1 MVQGNMLLIILIVS
15 IAAIVLLI
23 SRFKVHPFLSL
34 LVVAL
39 FMGLAANMPALEVV
53 SNITTGFGNTCA
65 SIGIIIALGTAIG
78 VFLEKS
84 GAAYTMAGSILNV
97 VGEKRPALAMSIIG
111 YIVSIPV
118 FCDSGFVILS
128 ALNKSLSRRA
138 KVSMVT
144 MAVAL
149 STGLYATH
157 TLVPPTPGPIAA
169 AANLHA
175 DLGMVILIGLII
187 AAPSAAAGYFWAT
200 WACKNLP
207 FELDDATDDLQTIIA
222 KQGKLPTPFMSF
234 APIFLP
240 IILIGFSSL
249 ADFPAIKAALGTS
262 SFIYVALRFL
272 GHPVIALSLGF
283 ILCFFLIPKLT
294 GEVLNDWVGDA
305 IKNAGTIILI
315 TAAGGALGM
324 IIAKTNIG
332 KQLGDMLKVY
342 NMGIF
347 LPFIIS
353 AALKTAQGSSTVSL
367 ITTSTIVYPLL
378 ESLGLG
384 TPMGA
389 VMATAAVGCGSM
401 VVSHANDSYFWVVTQ
416 FSGLKVETAY
426 RSHSVATFI
435 QGVVGIIAVFIVT
448 KIVV

>member
-1 MVQGNMLLIILIVS
+1 MVEGNMLIVILAAA
-15 IAAIVLLI
+15 IAAIILLI
-23 SRFKVHPFLSL
+23 SKCKVHPFLSL
-34 LVVAL
+34 LLVAL
-39 FMGLAANMPALEVV
+39 GMGIAANMPLREVIA
-53 SNITTGFGNTCA
+53 SITTGFGNTCA
-65 SIGIIIALGTAIG
+65 SIGIVIALGTAIG

-84 GAAYTMAGSILNV
+84 GAAYTMAGTILNV
-97 VGEKRPALAMSIIG
+97 VGEKRPALAMSSIG
-111 YIVSIPV
+111 YLVSIPV

-157 TLVPPTPGPIAA
+157 VLVPPTPGPIAA

-175 DLGMVILIGLII
+175 DLGMVILVGLII
-187 AAPSAAAGYFWAT
+187 AVPVAAAGYLYALWIGN
-200 WACKNLP
+200 KLP
-207 FELDDATDDLQTIIA
+207 VVLDESSDDLQTLIA
-222 KQGKLPTPFMSF
+222 KQGQLPSPFMSF

-240 IILIGFSSL
+240 ILLIGLSSL
-249 ADFPAIKAALGTS
+249 VDFPGIKAAVGADSALYIG
-262 SFIYVALRFL
+262 LRFL
-272 GHPVIALSLGF
+272 GHPIIALALGF
-283 ILCFFLIPKLT
+283 VLCLFLIPKLT
-294 GEVLNDWVGDA
+294 DDVLNNWVGEA
-305 IKNAGTIILI
+305 VKAAGTIILI

-347 LPFIIS
+347 LPFIIA
-353 AALKTAQGSSTVSL
+353 AALKTAQGSSTVAL
-367 ITTSTIVYPLL
+367 ITTSAIVYPLL
-378 ESLGLG
+378 ASLGLG

-401 VVSHANDSYFWVVTQ
+401 VVSHANDSYFWVVSQ
-416 FSGLKVETAY
+416 FSGLNVETAY
-426 RSHSVATFI
+426 RSHTVGTLI
-435 QGVVGIIAVFIVT
+435 QGVTGILAIF
-448 KIVV
+448 VVAKFVV

>member
-1 MVQGNMLLIILIVS
+1 MLILILVV
-15 IAAIVLLI
+15 AIVAIVVLI
-23 SRFKVHPFLSL
+23 SRFKIHPFLSL
-34 LVVAL
+34 LAVAL
-39 FMGLAANMPALEVV
+39 FMGIAANMPLLETIA
-53 SNITTGFGNTCA
+53 NIATGFGNTCA
-65 SIGIIIALGTAIG
+65 SIGIVIALGTAIG

-84 GAAYTMAGSILNV
+84 GAAYTMAGSVLKV
-97 VGEKRPALAMSIIG
+97 VGEKRPAIAMSIIG

-128 ALNKSLSRRA
+128 ALNKSLARRA
-138 KVSMVT
+138 KVSMAT

-169 AANLHA
+169 ASNLHA
-175 DLGMVILIGLII
+175 DLGMVVLIGLII
-187 AAPSAAAGYFWAT
+187 AIPSAAAGYLWAS
-200 WACKNLP
+200 WIGKKLP
-207 FELDDATDDLQTIIA
+207 FEQEEGDDLETVIV
-222 KQGKLPTPFMSF
+222 KQGTLPSPFMSF

-240 IILIGFSSL
+240 IILIGLSSL
-249 ADFPAIKAALGTS
+249 VDLPAIKAALGAKNS
-262 SFIYVALRFL
+262 LYIGLRFL
-272 GHPVIALSLGF
+272 GHPIMALTLGF
-283 ILCFFLIPKLT
+283 LLCLRMLPKLDET
-294 GEVLNDWVGDA
+294 VLSHWVNEA
-305 IKNAGTIILI
+305 VKNAGAIILI

-342 NMGIF
+342 NLGIF

-353 AALKTAQGSSTVSL
+353 AALKTAQGSSTVAL

-378 ESLGLG
+378 GSLGLG

-401 VVSHANDSYFWVVTQ
+401 VVSHANDSYFWVVSQ
-416 FSGLKVETAY
+416 FSGLKVATTY
-426 RSHSVATFI
+426 RAHSAATFI
-435 QGVVGIIAVFIVT
+435 QGTVGILTVYILA